1 MSLPSSTARG
11 YSGFLMDYKE
21 LVKVVGVS
29 ETRLRNWRTALLR
42 AGLINPQRG
51 IRDKFLFSDE
61 DVKQFLKLKELLE
74 NGAKSVPEAIR
85 MMQQNITPGEAL
97 SKYMQAQRQIE
108 VLQRKILQLRK
119 PFWKRILDWFRGLF
133 ARGLSRQPG

>member
-1 MSLPSSTARG
+1 VHGLEGLYLHSHKHYYMTQQRERSSVTQQLRR
-11 YSGFLMDYKE
+11 
-21 LVKVVGVS
+21 S
-29 ETRLRNWRTALLR
+29 EANLLR

-74 NGAKSVPEAIR
+74 NGSVPEAIR